1 MLKLITNI
9 LRSHIF
15 RIVLPIVFLFKLE
28 ALNATSY
35 GQLSSLTTQAPT
47 SAGTNLVKM
56 EMIDEILNLEVG
68 PKKDK
73 VIIKEDGVYLIIAS
87 GQVGAITS
95 EASGY
100 MDLWFIKNGKSI
112 PNSGCRMSISDSTQI
127 GVVVS
132 QAALTLKAGD
142 TISAGY
148 SSSGPSLGFIFI
160 QPDNEPAITSFL
172 FSIIK
177 ISENSKENGTP
188 PTTKQS
194 AKK

>member
-15 RIVLPIVFLFKLE
+15 RIVLPVVFLFKLE

-112 PNSGCRMSISDSTQI
+112 PNSGCRMSISDSTQS

-132 QAALTLKAGD
+132 QAALTLKAEIRLVQATHLAAPHWD
-142 TISAGY
+142 L
-148 SSSGPSLGFIFI
+148 SSFSPTMNPPL
-160 QPDNEPAITSFL
+160 TSFL
-172 FSIIK
+172 FFDH
-177 ISENSKENGTP
+177 
-188 PTTKQS
+188 
-194 AKK
+194 